1 MSDKYIIKNCPNCL
15 TYNRPKA
22 ICGFTYKTGGFK
34 GETTSYKHCQDC
46 TDCVLKQIVKL
57 CKKAIKDCDKCKGDP
72 ETDCYDCTQGGKAI
86 QSDKILE
93 LLDIQ
98 EVE

>member
-1 MSDKYIIKNCPNCL
+1 MSKKYIIKNCPNL
-15 TYNRPKA
+15 
-22 ICGFTYKTGGFK
+22 
-34 GETTSYKHCQDC
+34 TTSYYGTGETIYNQCGLTDDDLCANC
-46 TDCVLKQIVKL
+46 THCVLKQVVKL

-93 LLDIQ
+93 LFDI
-98 EVE
+98 EECK

>member
-1 MSDKYIIKNCPNCL
+1 MSDKYIIKNCNV
-15 TYNRPKA
+15 
-22 ICGFTYKTGGFK
+22 IFK
-34 GETTSYKHCQDC
+34 NGDFYFCQSSENLAKNVYCQDC

-86 QSDKILE
+86 QSDKIFE
-93 LLDIQ
+93 LFCI
-98 EVE
+98 EECE

>member
-1 MSDKYIIKNCPNCL
+1 MKKYIIRNCPAM
-15 TYNRPKA
+15 YG
-22 ICGFTYKTGGFK
+22 IDDGFLC
-34 GETTSYKHCQDC
+34 SYREDDEDEKYCYDC
-46 TDCVLKQIVKL
+46 TDCVMKQIVKL

-72 ETDCYDCTQGGKAI
+72 EIDCYDCTQGGKAI

-93 LLDIQ
+93 LLDIE